1 MGKYVIWLTLLSL
14 RSAEKASPSVLYE
27 TVKFDVVIVEEKFV
41 CRAVSSLVV
50 TVDLEGH
57 AVNFKKKKNIF
68 DSNIVEKMKTMGN
81 VNWLHIE
88 KHR

>member
-14 RSAEKASPSVLYE
+14 KSAEKASPSVLYE
-27 TVKFDVVIVEEKFV
+27 TVVIVEEKFV

-57 AVNFKKKKNIF
+57 AVNFKKKKKYI
-68 DSNIVEKMKTMGN
+68 
-81 VNWLHIE
+81 
-88 KHR
+88 